1 MQVHFY
7 NMCLRYVS
15 GIHAADTYL
24 GPALLAFCI
33 LISAIGFMHT
43 NYFPR

>member
-7 NMCLRYVS
+7 KMCLRYVS
-15 GIHAADTYL
+15 GIHAADT
-24 GPALLAFCI
+24 LLAFCI
-33 LISAIGFMHT
+33 LINAIGIMHA